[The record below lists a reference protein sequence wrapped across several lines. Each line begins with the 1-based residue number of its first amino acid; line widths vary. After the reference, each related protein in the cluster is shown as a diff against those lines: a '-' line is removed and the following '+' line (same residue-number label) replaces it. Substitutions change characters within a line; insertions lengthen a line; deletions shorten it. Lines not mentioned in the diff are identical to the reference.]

1 MSSVQDIIIETKKT
15 DYLNEIY
22 ASSDITAL
30 DQESLSEMFQI
41 NNFKVEK
48 FKAINRSTLLLS
60 NDVVAQVFNDP
71 DIGKVK
77 KEITPK
83 GLLLYVV
90 EDRIKGDYSNVSEE
104 DRLAIIEES
113 KRTNLQLVFNE
124 LRAKYNFDEK
134 ISVSNQFANQN
145 L

>member
-1 MSSVQDIIIETKKT
+1 M
-15 DYLNEIY
+15 NEIY
-22 ASSDITAL
+22 ASSDITTL

-48 FKAINRSTLLLS
+48 FKAINRSTSLLS

-71 DIGKVK
+71 MLVK
-77 KEITPK
+77 LRKK
-83 GLLLYVV
+83 LLQTLPFYVV
-90 EDRIKGDYSNVSEE
+90 EDRIKGYSNVSEE

>member
-1 MSSVQDIIIETKKT
+1 M
-15 DYLNEIY
+15 
-22 ASSDITAL
+22 
-30 DQESLSEMFQI
+30 
-41 NNFKVEK
+41 
-48 FKAINRSTLLLS
+48 LS

-71 DIGKVK
+71 DVGEVK
-77 KEITPK
+77 KEITPN

-90 EDRIKGDYSNVSEE
+90 EDRIKGDYSKVSEE

>member
-1 MSSVQDIIIETKKT
+1 MIKNISNLGDAAVYCDFGS
-15 DYLNEIY
+15 EI
-22 ASSDITAL
+22 
-30 DQESLSEMFQI
+30 
-41 NNFKVEK
+41 N
-48 FKAINRSTLLLS
+48 
-60 NDVVAQVFNDP
+60 
-71 DIGKVK
+71 
-77 KEITPK
+77 KEITPN

-104 DRLAIIEES
+104 DRLEIIEES
-113 KRTNLQLVFNE
+113 KRTNLQSVFNE